1 MQKSNFR
8 TLTKSCATPPGS
20 VGSCARRPGVSLR
33 STPGYSLPSL
43 PGWREGN
50 PEGLPDSSRRSEQRG
65 DLRTTIEIKRHPDGV
80 PENRAECARDA
91 PPQQLDGQE
100 PFLETSAGVRATPS
114 GSAGSCVPCP
124 GGIAALNPR
133 LLSAIPAGWG
143 SATRKG
149 CQTVA
154 GGRSNAETSG
164 QRFKSIR
171 HPDGVPENRAECA
184 RDAPPQQLDGQ
195 EPFLETSAGVR
206 ATPSGSA
213 GSCVPCPGGIAALNP
228 RLLSAIPC
236 GMGSCDPSGVG
247 GFLCAVSG
255 GIAALN
261 PRLLSAIPAGMGG
274 RQPARVARQ

>member
-133 LLSAIPAGWG
+133 LLSAIPAGWEVCDPFGVGDQLRGG
-143 SATRKG
+143 S
-149 CQTVA
+149 
-154 GGRSNAETSG
+154 
-164 QRFKSIR
+164 
-171 HPDGVPENRAECA
+171 
-184 RDAPPQQLDGQ
+184 
-195 EPFLETSAGVR
+195 
-206 ATPSGSA
+206 
-213 GSCVPCPGGIAALNP
+213 GGIAALNP
-228 RLLSAIPC
+228 RLLSAIPA
-236 GMGSCDPSGVG
+236 GWEVCDPFGVG
-247 GFLCAVSG
+247 DQLRGRSG

-274 RQPARVARQ
+274 VRPLRGRGPVAWGVRGYRYAQPPATFCHPCRDGGRQPARVARQ